1 MFIGSNFQASCL
13 WDACL
18 MFCVGICLIIS
29 NEIFFSIPHDSQS
42 KKMPDRPG
50 TEKDCG
56 ECLHF
61 IVRDYR

>member
-1 MFIGSNFQASCL
+1 
-13 WDACL
+13 